1 MTLLIV
7 SDEYSIQICYNCTI
21 ASIHDRPQAAENNN
35 GLEPHHGDAKLER
48 TNEFQKQQSKKTE
61 HTKLKARLFLN
72 VVVRKCSSVL
82 QLLSSEYETLL
93 VRRNAFLV
101 LDLGLDIVDC
111 VRRLH
116 FKGAGD
122 CLTGQGLDKNLH
134 ATTKAKDEVERRLLL
149 DVVIRESST
158 IFKLLSGED

>member
-1 MTLLIV
+1 MK
-7 SDEYSIQICYNCTI
+7 
-21 ASIHDRPQAAENNN
+21 
-35 GLEPHHGDAKLER
+35 G
-48 TNEFQKQQSKKTE
+48 
-61 HTKLKARLFLN
+61 RLFLN

-101 LDLGLDIVDC
+101 LHLGLDVVAC

-122 CLTGQGLDKNLH
+122 RLTSQGLDKNLH
-134 ATTKAKDEVERRLLL
+134 ATKAKDEVERRLLL
-149 DVVIRESST
+149 DVVIRECST
-158 IFKLLSGED
+158 IFKPLSGED